1 MKVLVTAVISA
12 IALVSFG
19 VSAATQ
25 SEPAMQDCFKKHA
38 QLMDKPA
45 VKNMRDCW
53 RMHGYLMQ
61 RS

>member
-1 MKVLVTAVISA
+1 MKAVPIATVLA
-12 IALVSFG
+12 IALASFG

-25 SEPAMQDCFKKHA
+25 SESTMQDCFNKHA
-38 QLMDKPA
+38 QMMDKPA

-61 RS
+61 KS